1 MSKALQGFVKTGD
14 VLIFHSNRGSKLSH
28 VALVLDNFEKLW
40 VASHWSLPKEKMIK
54 ITPNRI
60 FTSSRDSALERF
72 NTDAQEELDSLAQK
86 RRDISMLLDID
97 SITPAAIAELKKDD
111 MFDRSYDVVIGLMQY
126 AKKNVT

>member
-1 MSKALQGFVKTGD
+1 MV
-14 VLIFHSNRGSKLSH
+14 FHSNRGSELGH

-72 NTDAQEELDSLAQK
+72 NKETREVS
-86 RRDISMLLDID
+86 D
-97 SITPAAIAELKKDD
+97 SITQNK
-111 MFDRSYDVVIGLMQY
+111 LMCLAYWRPSHYYQ
-126 AKKNVT
+126 KE